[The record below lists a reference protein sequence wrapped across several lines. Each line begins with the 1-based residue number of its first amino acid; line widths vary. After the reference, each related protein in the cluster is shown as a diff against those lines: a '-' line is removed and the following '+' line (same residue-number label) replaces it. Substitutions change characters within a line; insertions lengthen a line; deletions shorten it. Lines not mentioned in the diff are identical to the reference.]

1 MRYSTAQMGRIFVI
15 RLEDGEV
22 LHETIE
28 QFAAEQGIGAAALI
42 AVGGADAG
50 STLVVGPEQARAIPV
65 NPLTHILAN
74 VHEIAGTGTLFP
86 DEEGKPVLHMHLACG
101 REGST
106 VTGCV
111 RTGVKIWQIGEV
123 ILFELTDTAA
133 IRKVDPQLGFKL
145 LSPGGDV
152 KTEGGIME

>member
-28 QFAAEQGIGAAALI
+28 RFAEEQGIGAAALI
-42 AVGGADAG
+42 MVGGADEG
-50 STLVVGPEQARAIPV
+50 SKLVVGPEKARDVPV
-65 NPLTHILAN
+65 NPMTQILN
-74 VHEIAGTGTLFP
+74 GVHEITGTGTLFP
-86 DEEGKPVLHMHLACG
+86 DEEGKPLLHLHIAAG
-101 REGST
+101 RKDST

-123 ILFELTDTAA
+123 ILFELADTPAT
-133 IRKVDPQLGFKL
+133 RKVDPQLGFKL
-145 LSPGGDV
+145 LNP
-152 KTEGGIME
+152 EGE

>member
-1 MRYSTAQMGRIFVI
+1 MRFSTARMGRIFVI

-28 QFAAEQGIGAAALI
+28 RFAEEQGIRAAMLMI
-42 AVGGADAG
+42 VGGADEG
-50 STLVVGPEQARAIPV
+50 SKLVVGPEKGRAVPV
-65 NPLTHILAN
+65 NPMTHVLAD

-123 ILFELTDTAA
+123 ILFELIDTPA
-133 IRKVDPQLGFKL
+133 IRKVDPRLGFKL
-145 LSPGGDV
+145 LSP
-152 KTEGGIME
+152 EGE

>member
-1 MRYSTAQMGRIFVI
+1 MQYSTAQMGRIFVI

-28 QFAAEQGIGAAALI
+28 RFAEEQGIRAAALMI
-42 AVGGADAG
+42 VGGADEG
-50 STLVVGPEQARAIPV
+50 SKLVVGPEKGRAVPV
-65 NPLTHILAN
+65 NPMTQVLAA
-74 VHEIAGTGTLFP
+74 VHEITGTGTLFP

-101 REGST
+101 CEGST

-111 RTGVKIWQIGEV
+111 RTGVKIWHLGEV

-133 IRKVDPQLGFKL
+133 VRKMDPQLGFKL
-145 LSPGGDV
+145 LCPEGSNRTDGG
-152 KTEGGIME
+152 TME

>member
-28 QFAAEQGIGAAALI
+28 RFAEEQGIGAAALI
-42 AVGGADAG
+42 MVGGADEG
-50 STLVVGPEQARAIPV
+50 SKLVVGPEKGRDVPV
-65 NPLTHILAN
+65 NPMTQILN
-74 VHEIAGTGTLFP
+74 GVHEITGTGTLFP
-86 DEEGKPVLHMHLACG
+86 DEEGKPLLHLHIAAG
-101 REGST
+101 RKDST

-123 ILFELTDTAA
+123 ILFELADTPAT
-133 IRKVDPQLGFKL
+133 RKVDPQLGFKL
-145 LSPGGDV
+145 LNP
-152 KTEGGIME
+152 EGE